1 MIIKPERSIKQKEHY
16 CSLLSLLVASTVF
29 RINQTATTFLLM
41 KNGVVLYMYNKHKL
55 VKKCIQEKSPLT
67 ST

>member
-16 CSLLSLLVASTVF
+16 CSLLSLVVAFRVF

-41 KNGVVLYMYNKHKL
+41 KNGLVLYMYSKHKL
-55 VKKCIQEKSPLT
+55 VKKFIPGKSPLT